1 MRVVSRI
8 LAVAVLASTL
18 SLATSAGPVIAL
30 STYGDCDSGTPYPAG
45 FIIGRLFHN
54 YSGPLINGSEG
65 NAVVRDVRSCTSPN
79 VPATLGAAWVL
90 PANLDSSSGI
100 AQLGYGRVDCGS
112 FSCTLPSN
120 VRVFLYTL
128 NDTSGGVVYEF
139 APSGL
144 PRPILGH
151 NYDFRI
157 DATPNSLAW
166 DYCISDL
173 TAGGG
178 FKCIERNKDW
188 GGTSVWWAYEV
199 NRSTDQLGGTS
210 SSQSVLTQLKYRSSA
225 GSTWTLR
232 QQDSGSC
239 NQPVSQRGTCD
250 TEPGNPNL
258 HSYHVVTAGNNG
270 PPTYSSYLYG
280 YTTPH

>member
-1 MRVVSRI
+1 MGSFVRRMLAAVV
-8 LAVAVLASTL
+8 VASTL
-18 SLATSAGPVIAL
+18 SLAMSAGPALAL
-30 STYGDCDSGTPYPAG
+30 STYGDCDSGTAYPAG

-54 YSGPLINGSEG
+54 YSGPLINGSQSD
-65 NAVVRDVRSCTSPN
+65 AIVRDVRSCTNPN
-79 VPATLGAAWVL
+79 VTTTVGAAWVL

-112 FSCTLPSN
+112 FTCTLPN
-120 VRVFLYTL
+120 KVRIFLYTPS
-128 NDTSGGVVYEF
+128 DTSGGVVFEF

-144 PRPILGH
+144 GRPVLGD
-151 NYDFRI
+151 NYEFRI

-166 DYCISDL
+166 DYCIADL
-173 TAGGG
+173 YAGGG

-199 NRSTDQLGGTS
+199 DRSTDQLGGTS
-210 SSQSVLTQLKYRSSA
+210 SSQSLLTLMKYRSSA
-225 GSTWTLR
+225 GSTWTLM
-232 QQDSGSC
+232 QQASGSC
-239 NQPVSQRGTCD
+239 NQHTGTCD
-250 TEPGNPNL
+250 TEPGSPNL

-280 YTTPH
+280 YTTPHS